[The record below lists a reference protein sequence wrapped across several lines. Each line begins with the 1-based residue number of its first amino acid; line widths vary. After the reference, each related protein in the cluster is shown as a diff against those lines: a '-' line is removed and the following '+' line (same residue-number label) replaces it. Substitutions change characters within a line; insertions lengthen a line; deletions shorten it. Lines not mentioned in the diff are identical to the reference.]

1 MVLTALRGS
10 VGFLTRLPVGHDEA
24 AWEGFRATP
33 ATFPA
38 VGYLV
43 GAAVAGVLVAGR
55 LAGLPAGTIAIALL
69 AVLYALTGI
78 NHLDGVVDLG
88 DAAVVHGD
96 ADRRLAVLKDTTL
109 GVGGAVALGAGLLA
123 TTLGFLGAAGLPVV
137 AGVVVVIA
145 AEVGAKTAMA
155 GVACLGT
162 ACHEGLGSALTT
174 AARPRALAVVAV
186 VAAPAGL
193 LAWPRP
199 TAALA
204 LCGAVAG
211 GGLLAW
217 WADDLLDGVNGD
229 VFGAANELGR
239 AVGLHVGVVAWTLS

>member
-1 MVLTALRGS
+1 VVLTALRGG
-10 VGFLTRLPVGHDEA
+10 VGFLTRLPAGHDEA
-24 AWEGFRATP
+24 AWDGFRAAP

-43 GAAVAGVLVAGR
+43 GAAVAGLLVLGR
-55 LAGLPAGTIAIALL
+55 LADLPAVTLAVALL
-69 AVLYALTGI
+69 AGLYALTGI
-78 NHLDGVVDLG
+78 NHLDGVADLG

-96 ADRRLAVLKDTTL
+96 ADRRVAALKDTTL
-109 GVGGAVALGAGLLA
+109 GVGGAVALGVVLLA
-123 TTLGFLGAAGLPVV
+123 TALGLLGVAGLPAAGV
-137 AGVVVVIA
+137 GVVVA
-145 AEVGAKTAMA
+145 AEVGAKAAMA

-162 ACHEGLGSALTT
+162 ARHEGLGSALTD
-174 AARPRALAVVAV
+174 ASGPRALAGVTA
-186 VAAPAGL
+186 VAAPAAL

-204 LCGAVAG
+204 LVGAVAG

-217 WADDLLDGVNGD
+217 WANGLLGGVNGD
-229 VFGAANELGR
+229 VFGAVNAVGR